1 MGDNWIPGLLY
12 MWKVIIPASVEN
24 ATKEYRSDSDVIGSF
39 LSDCCKNV
47 ACVMTP
53 VKMVYEKYKHW
64 RDENNEHS
72 VTKRTLNKLL
82 QERGYAKPLSKT
94 DNKYMWKICGKI

>member
-1 MGDNWIPGLLY
+1 
-12 MWKVIIPASVEN
+12 
-24 ATKEYRSDSDVIGSF
+24 
-39 LSDCCKNV
+39 
-47 ACVMTP
+47 MTP

-82 QERGYAKPLSKT
+82 QERGYEKPLSK
-94 DNKYMWKICGKI
+94 NR